1 MDFVRIRVKAGDGG
15 KGCIAFRREK
25 YVEHGGPNGGD
36 GGRGGSVWIEADKD
50 LVTLLDFTH
59 RTFFKA
65 GDGEH
70 GLGSQCSGR
79 SGEDV
84 TLKAPLGTV
93 VTDQATGE
101 VIGELL
107 SHGQRLLVARGGDGG
122 RGNQHFATATNKAPR
137 KAEAGWPGAERQLA
151 LELKI
156 IADAGFVGLPNAG
169 KSTLLA
175 ALTRA
180 TPKIASYPF
189 TTLSP
194 NLGVFDATSM
204 RRQITLADI
213 PGLIEGAHRGA
224 GLGDRFLRHV
234 ERTRLLVHLVGPEAG
249 TDSEGEATNLDAR
262 PESLLYAWEL
272 VENELRAYSADLPRK
287 ESIGVLTKTDLMTAG
302 ERDAILAAFRGK
314 LGIELTPISARTGE
328 GIEELRSQIEAA
340 ILGTAPADTI
350 VEAGE

>member
-1 MDFVRIRVKAGDGG
+1 M
-15 KGCIAFRREK
+15 
-25 YVEHGGPNGGD
+25 EHGGPNGGD
-36 GGRGGSVWIEADKD
+36 GGRGGSIWIEADRD

-65 GDGEH
+65 EDGEH

-79 SGEDV
+79 SGEDI

-93 VTDQATGE
+93 IVDQGTGE
-101 VIGELL
+101 ELGELL
-107 SHGQRLLVARGGDGG
+107 VPGQRILIAKGGDGG

-137 KAEAGWPGAERQLA
+137 KAEAGWPGAERQIA

-204 RRQITLADI
+204 KRQITLADI

-249 TDSEGEATNLDAR
+249 TDSEGEVTNLDAR
-262 PESLLYAWEL
+262 PETLLYAWDL
-272 VENELRAYSADLPRK
+272 VERELREYSSDLPGK
-287 ESIGVLTKTDLMTAG
+287 ESVGVLTKIDLLTAE
-302 ERDAILAAFRGK
+302 ERDAILAAFREK
-314 LGIELTPISARTGE
+314 LGIELVPISAQTGE
-328 GIEELRSQIEAA
+328 GVEDLRAQIEAA
-340 ILGTAPADTI
+340 VLGTNPPI
-350 VEAGE
+350 GEESGESIE